1 MNQQSSF
8 LHSASHVLFP
18 ISIASGISFASPA
31 LAQPNCTIFSH
42 QAEKGIGGEPVK
54 VKVGSSGT
62 NIVVPDDEEVT
73 NFWLDDISQIGI
85 DSDGNLH
92 PTGAPMER
100 DENSQNATVLHLR
113 RIEPIHFP
121 NLLKSPDG
129 STLLTAVSRSQNQRK
144 VYTFR
149 IIPVS
154 GHSACASLT
163 IVPAPESLSPVNSN
177 STKNSFELPATE
189 RWSNSN
195 SNFLHQPPQQYAQEV
210 EDPQD
215 ELPVSA
221 NGSVSEQLDSSDSST
236 LESDRAAG
244 INNNSE
250 TNWES
255 NLLGKQEIA
264 RSQSAS
270 ESGNAALSIPHSS
283 QSTGDFHAARV
294 GLAKAKKI
302 GWIQPLTVEWLRT
315 IRAISFLERGDS
327 TAQAAR
333 KAGLSPFVL
342 MGLIKWGSEPNPNFA
357 SF

>member
-1 MNQQSSF
+1 M
-8 LHSASHVLFP
+8 
-18 ISIASGISFASPA
+18 
-31 LAQPNCTIFSH
+31 IFSH

-54 VKVGSSGT
+54 IKVGSSGT
-62 NIVVPDDEEVT
+62 NIVIPDDEVVT
-73 NFWLDDISQIGI
+73 NFWLDDLSQVGI
-85 DSDGNLH
+85 DSDGDLQ
-92 PTGAPMER
+92 PTGAQVER
-100 DENSQNATVLHLR
+100 DENNQNATVLHLR

-129 STLLTAVSRSQNQRK
+129 STLLTAVSRSQNKRK

-163 IVPAPESLSPVNSN
+163 ITPAPEPLSPVTSN
-177 STKNSFELPATE
+177 STNNSSELSATE
-189 RWSNSN
+189 RLPNSD
-195 SNFLHQPPQQYAQEV
+195 SNFSPQPTQQYATRV

-215 ELPVSA
+215 ELPVSTNDSA
-221 NGSVSEQLDSSDSST
+221 PEWLDSSDST
-236 LESDRAAG
+236 ILDSDRSFVTK
-244 INNNSE
+244 NNPE
-250 TNWES
+250 TNGVPNFS
-255 NLLGKQEIA
+255 SQQEVT
-264 RSQSAS
+264 RSQNTS
-270 ESGNAALSIPHSS
+270 ELGNAALSIPHSS
-283 QSTGDFHAARV
+283 QSTSDFHAARV
-294 GLAKAKKI
+294 GLVKAKKI

-315 IRAISFLERGDS
+315 IRAISFLKRGDS